1 MGEAPAR
8 SSLVPRDL
16 TAEVVFDALASLGL
30 LSCAYALRR
39 VCVCSFIFILLVYA
53 PRFARNFVVG
63 NTPCG
68 VLYWSLLGGILCFVF
83 CCCV

>member
-53 PRFARNFVVG
+53 PRFARNFAVE
-63 NTPCG
+63 NTPYG
-68 VLYWSLLGGILCFVF
+68 VFIGRC
-83 CCCV
+83 